1 MNRCK
6 QCGSTVVYVPD
17 QMFHTCPTGEI
28 REFVRN
34 HVHVD
39 GNNIN
44 GNIAV
49 SKSSTGGD
57 EVCHDNMENFTELFK
72 RTCHRYGVIM

>member
-6 QCGSTVVYVPD
+6 QCD
-17 QMFHTCPTGEI
+17 
-28 REFVRN
+28 EFEFLDME
-34 HVHVD
+34 VD

-49 SKSSTGGD
+49 SKSSTDGD

-72 RTCHRYGVIM
+72 RTCHRSGVIM